1 MRKINNFGHF
11 GSHKMDI
18 FLRSPVFKIKGFRQ
32 NFPIPYTVER
42 SDSLRFF
49 LGIKQRKYY
58 YLVLYQTTISNP
70 ILKTT
75 YSVTHHPT
83 FLLKKR

>member
-32 NFPIPYTVER
+32 NFPIPYTV
-42 SDSLRFF
+42 
-49 LGIKQRKYY
+49 
-58 YLVLYQTTISNP
+58 
-70 ILKTT
+70 
-75 YSVTHHPT
+75 
-83 FLLKKR
+83 LLPHKKRAHLAQPLISLV